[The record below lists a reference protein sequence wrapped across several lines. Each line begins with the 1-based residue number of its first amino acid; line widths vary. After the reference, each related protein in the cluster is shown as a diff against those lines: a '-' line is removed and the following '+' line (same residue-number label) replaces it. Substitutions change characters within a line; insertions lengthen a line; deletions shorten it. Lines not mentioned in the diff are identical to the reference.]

1 MKREIV
7 IADDGRPTLVIRP
20 KDPAFALAIAKAAL
34 ANPTET
40 RILDELPGAQQY
52 TMMGFMGRNRKTG
65 KFCIVD
71 ALCGYV
77 AELEPG
83 DSFVTTD
90 GTVPQPGDTFT
101 PEMATVR

>member
-20 KDPAFALAIAKAAL
+20 KDPRLALAIAKVAL

-40 RILDELPGAQQY
+40 RILDELPSAQQY
-52 TMMGFMGRNRKTG
+52 TMVGYMGRNRKTG
-65 KFCIVD
+65 RFCIVN
-71 ALCGYV
+71 ALCAYV
-77 AELEPG
+77 GELEPG

-90 GTVPQPGDTFT
+90 GAVPEVGDTFT
-101 PEMATVR
+101 PETAVGR